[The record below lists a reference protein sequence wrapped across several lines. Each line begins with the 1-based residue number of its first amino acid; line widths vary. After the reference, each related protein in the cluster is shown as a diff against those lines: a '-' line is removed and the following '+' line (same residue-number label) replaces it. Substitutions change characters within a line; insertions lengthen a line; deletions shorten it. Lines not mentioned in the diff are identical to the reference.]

1 MPIHVI
7 SMVPSLQ
14 PKDYLERKA
23 SPQIQELREALR
35 KFGGEPA
42 FAIFLGDATVYS
54 SKALDPADV
63 GPFDVLVTK
72 HPSIRAYNNAT
83 ASDAYKMAEQKGK
96 VLVFGF
102 TNNGILVNW
111 VFPAL
116 KKIYNMMKLGE
127 DVDLKTKATPQMDH
141 ELTQANGDSGL
152 ENYKRK
158 VANHPQQM
166 AYTITLNTKNET
178 PDGKR
183 AASDFF
189 KGWLSAA
196 FAHDLNEVLGGSVVS
211 LDKGPKIFGEV
222 SIIQYPTRELFVE
235 FIESDYYKQLQND
248 RKAST
253 LDRFVEVGVPIY

>member
-14 PKDYLERKA
+14 PKDYLELKA

-54 SKALDPADV
+54 SKALGPADV
-63 GPFDVLVTK
+63 GPFDMLVTK

-83 ASDAYKMAEQKGK
+83 ASDAYKMAEKKGK

-102 TNNGILVNW
+102 TNNGILVDW

-116 KKIYNMMKLGE
+116 KKIYNLMKLGE
-127 DVDLKTKATPQMDH
+127 VDLKTKAATQPDY
-141 ELTQANGDSGL
+141 ELAQANGDSGL

-158 VANHPQQM
+158 VANNPQQM

-178 PDGKR
+178 VDGKT
-183 AASDFF
+183 AAREFF

-211 LDKGPKIFGEV
+211 LDKGPKMFGEV

-235 FIESDYYKQLQND
+235 FIESDYYTQLQND

-253 LDRFVEVGVPIY
+253 LDSFMEVGVPIY